1 MNIRSDSARSADDS
15 TDKNTEQGGP
25 VVSRGRSSF
34 VHITLVLFAAAVLAK
49 SAQVQLVDHDKW
61 AQEAATQHVVDV
73 EVAPP
78 RGAILDA
85 TGTVL
90 VETREQV
97 QIIVE
102 PHNLRVVER
111 KGVDGKKRKIDS
123 RVVLRKALKDLRV
136 PDMWVKRSFD
146 RKKYRW
152 VEIPLKF
159 APSDVERLRNMP
171 GIVLRSQ
178 LTRINSTPQGLA
190 GIVGV
195 ATATGNAR
203 SGLESELDEYLSG
216 EEGRDAVVRDGR
228 GGRLKSPML
237 NSVAARPG
245 HSVTLTINQQ
255 LQEIAEEA
263 LANARQRTGATG
275 GDVLILDP
283 RDGAVLAI
291 AGIRDGKAAYTG
303 NGLTEAFEP
312 GSVMKPF
319 ILSRLL
325 DMKRI
330 DPEDVFNTY
339 DGEWK
344 YSTKKYTDTHKADRM
359 SVRDIV
365 RFSSNIGTVQAAL
378 KMSDGEEYEA
388 LRDFGFG
395 VPTGVSYPS
404 ESRGDLKRP
413 PYKPLDHA
421 QMSIGYAMTAT
432 PLQIAAAYAAIAN
445 GGELLEPSLV
455 REVRDADGK
464 LVYRHKRSVIR
475 RVISPEVSLLMRE
488 MLKSVVDSGTST
500 AADLQ
505 TFDVGGKSGTAR
517 RVRTNGRGYELGKYN
532 SSFAGMFPIEKPQY
546 VIVARLIDPVG
557 TYYGGLVSGTMVSDL
572 LQSAIATRDAS
583 LDRGELARLA
593 RPMPAPLPKPLTPE
607 QQLRAERDAARFDS
621 LKAPEPPK
629 AEPIPM
635 PSRIVVE
642 LPFVAKREVK
652 RARESEMRTVPSVYG
667 LSVRQAMR
675 TLYSAG
681 FQVSVVDGSAVRT
694 RPTAGAVLRSGS
706 TVQLE
711 TPK

>member
-1 MNIRSDSARSADDS
+1 MSAAQDGADS
-15 TDKNTEQGGP
+15 TAP
-25 VVSRGRSSF
+25 VLSRGRASF
-34 VHITLVLFAAAVLAK
+34 VHITLVLFAAAVVAK
-49 SAQVQLVDHDKW
+49 AAQVQLVEHDRW
-61 AQEAATQHVVDV
+61 ARAATTQHVADV
-73 EVAPP
+73 QVTPP

-102 PHNLRVVER
+102 PHHLRVVER
-111 KGVDGKKRKIDS
+111 KGADGVTRTVDS
-123 RVVLRKALKDLRV
+123 RVVLRRALKDLRV
-136 PDMWVKRSFD
+136 PEMWVKRAFD
-146 RKKYRW
+146 RKKYKW
-152 VEIPLKF
+152 VEIPQTF
-159 APSDVERLRNMP
+159 APSDVERLRTLP

-203 SGLESELDEYLSG
+203 SGLESELDEFLRG
-216 EEGRDAVVRDGR
+216 TEGRDSVMRDRR
-228 GGRLKSPML
+228 GGGLPSPML
-237 NSVAARPG
+237 HSVAARPG
-245 HSVTLTINQQ
+245 HNVTLTINQQ

-291 AGIRDGKAAYTG
+291 AGIRKGKAAYTG

-319 ILSRLL
+319 ILARLL
-325 DMKRI
+325 DLKRI
-330 DPEDVFNTY
+330 APDQWFNTHN
-339 DGEWK
+339 GEWK
-344 YSTKKYTDTHKADRM
+344 YGVKKYRDTHRAERM
-359 SVRDIV
+359 TVRDIV
-365 RFSSNIGTVQAAL
+365 RFSSNIGTVQASMQL
-378 KMSDGEEYEA
+378 SDGEEYEA

-404 ESRGDLKRP
+404 ESRGDVKRP
-413 PYKPLDHA
+413 PYSSLDHA

-432 PLQIAAAYAAIAN
+432 PLQIATAYAAIAN

-455 REVRDADGK
+455 REVHDVDGL
-464 LVYRHKRSVIR
+464 LVYKHKRTVVR
-475 RVISPEVSLLMRE
+475 RVMSAEVSQLMRD
-488 MLKSVVDSGTST
+488 MLKSAVDSGTST

-517 RVRTNGRGYELGKYN
+517 RVRDDGRGYENGKYN

-557 TYYGGLVSGTMVSDL
+557 TYYGGLVSGTMVNDL
-572 LQSAIATRDAS
+572 LQSAIATRDAA
-583 LDRGELARLA
+583 LDRTELARLA
-593 RPMPAPLPKPLTPE
+593 RPMPAPLPKPLTPD
-607 QQLRAERDAARFDS
+607 QQRVADRDAARFDS
-621 LKAPEPPK
+621 LKAPEPPM
-629 AEPIPM
+629 AEPVPM

-642 LPFVAKREVK
+642 LPFAIPRDVQRKSGGEV
-652 RARESEMRTVPSVYG
+652 RVVPSVYG
-667 LSVRQAMR
+667 LSARQAAR
-675 TLYSAG
+675 ALFAAG
-681 FQVSVVDGSAVRT
+681 FQVRVVEGSSVRT
-694 RPTAGAVLRSGS
+694 RPAAGVSLRAGS

-711 TPK
+711 TPR

>member
-1 MNIRSDSARSADDS
+1 MSAAEDSADS
-15 TDKNTEQGGP
+15 TAP
-25 VVSRGRSSF
+25 VLSRGRASF
-34 VHITLVLFAAAVLAK
+34 VHITLVLFGAAVVAK
-49 SAQVQLVDHDKW
+49 SAHVQLIEHDKW
-61 AQEAATQHVVDV
+61 AQEAATQHVADV
-73 EVAPP
+73 QVTPP

-102 PHNLRVVER
+102 PHNLRVAER
-111 KGVDGKKRKIDS
+111 KGADGKKRKVDS
-123 RVVLRKALKDLRV
+123 RVILRKALKDLRV
-136 PDMWVKRSFD
+136 PDMWVKRAFD
-146 RKKYRW
+146 RKKYKW
-152 VEIPLKF
+152 VEIPQKF
-159 APSDVERLRNMP
+159 APSDVERLRNLP
-171 GIVLRSQ
+171 GVVLRSQ

-203 SGLESELDEYLSG
+203 SGLESELDEFLSG
-216 EEGRDAVVRDGR
+216 KEGRDSVVVDGR
-228 GGRLKSPML
+228 GRRIKSPML

-245 HSVTLTINQQ
+245 HNVTLTINQQ

-291 AGIRDGKAAYTG
+291 AGIRNGKAAYSG

-319 ILSRLL
+319 ILARLL
-325 DMKRI
+325 DLKRI
-330 DPEDVFNTY
+330 EPDQWFNTY
-339 DGEWK
+339 NGEWK
-344 YSTKKYTDTHKADRM
+344 YGVKKYSDTHKAERM
-359 SVRDIV
+359 TVRDIV
-365 RFSSNIGTVQAAL
+365 RFSSNIGTVQASMQL
-378 KMSDGEEYEA
+378 SDGEEYEA

-404 ESRGDLKRP
+404 ESRGDVKRP
-413 PYKPLDHA
+413 PYSSLDHA

-432 PLQIAAAYAAIAN
+432 PLQIATAYAAIAN

-455 REVRDADGK
+455 REVHDADGV
-464 LVYRHKRSVIR
+464 LVYKHKRTVVR
-475 RVISPEVSLLMRE
+475 RVVSAEVSQLMRD

-500 AADLQ
+500 AADMQ
-505 TFDVGGKSGTAR
+505 QFDVGGKSGTAR
-517 RVRTNGRGYELGKYN
+517 RVRDNGRGYEIGKYN
-532 SSFAGMFPIEKPQY
+532 SSFAGMFPVEKPQY

-557 TYYGGLVSGTMVSDL
+557 TYYGGLVSGTMVNDL

-583 LDRGELARLA
+583 LDRTELARLA

-607 QQLRAERDAARFDS
+607 QQLRAEREAALFDS

-629 AEPIPM
+629 AEPLPM

-642 LPFVAKREVK
+642 LPFAVTRDVRRKAEG
-652 RARESEMRTVPSVYG
+652 EMRPIPSVYG
-667 LSVRQAMR
+667 LSARQAAR
-675 TLYSAG
+675 TLYAAG
-681 FQVSVVDGSAVRT
+681 FQVSVLEGSSVRT
-694 RPTAGAVLRSGS
+694 RPAAGALLRAGS